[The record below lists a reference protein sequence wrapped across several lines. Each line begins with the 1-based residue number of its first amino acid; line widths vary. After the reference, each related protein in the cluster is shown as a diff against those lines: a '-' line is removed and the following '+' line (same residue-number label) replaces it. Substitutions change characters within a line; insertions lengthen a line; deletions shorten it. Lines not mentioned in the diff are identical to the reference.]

1 MSRTAKP
8 PGVELDLR
16 ADDGAPPSVRVVRT
30 LRAIPIGETAS
41 IVSADSGTTAMVVD
55 AVRASGNVFLAT
67 IPFDGYVRLVVR
79 RKR

>member
-16 ADDGAPPSVRVVRT
+16 VDDGGPPSVRVVHT
-30 LRAIPIGETAS
+30 LRTVPIGETAS
-41 IVSADSGTTAMVVD
+41 IVSPDARTTGLVMD
-55 AVRASGNVFLAT
+55 AVRASGNTFLAT
-67 IPFDGYVRLVVR
+67 IPFDGYVRLLVR